1 MPLTEADRAF
11 RAYHNLSKE
20 EKSTK
25 SVIQEFAKRYD
36 EKILRGLIQS
46 FRQFSTYSAG
56 ASRYLFAI
64 PIFEQRVIELTNPEY
79 HSEEL
84 SQTQTAKS
92 SECCVCM
99 DAEANIVFIPCGHLC
114 ACQECSK
121 EISFCPMCRKGITM
135 TQITYKS

>member
-1 MPLTEADRAF
+1 MPLTEVERAF
-11 RAYHNLSKE
+11 RAYCCLSKE
-20 EKSTK
+20 EMYTK

-56 ASRYLFAI
+56 APRYLFAI
-64 PIFEQRVIELTNPEY
+64 PIFEQRVIELANPGY
-79 HSEEL
+79 HTEEL
-84 SQTQTAKS
+84 SQSQNAKS

-99 DAEANIVFIPCGHLC
+99 DAEANIIFIPCGHLC
-114 ACQECSK
+114 SCQECSK
-121 EISFCPMCRKGITM
+121 EISFCPMCQKGIAM

>member
-1 MPLTEADRAF
+1 MVLGDVDRAY
-11 RAYHNLSKE
+11 RAYCKLPKE
-20 EKSTK
+20 EKFTK

-36 EKILRGLIQS
+36 EKILRALIQL
-46 FRQFSTYSAG
+46 FRHFSIFSEGTPY
-56 ASRYLFAI
+56 YLLAI

-84 SQTQTAKS
+84 SQTQNAKS

-114 ACQECSK
+114 SCQECSK
-121 EISFCPMCRKGITM
+121 EISFCPICRTGITM